1 MLAMNRNP
9 DTYELTVVAEKDGR
23 GRDTLLL
30 GNLDN
35 GLSGHDRTAS
45 AAQRAVGLNV
55 DALLLAEVDNLLLGK
70 AGVVLDLVDGG
81 DDGGMRQKL
90 LKVSLAVL

>member
-1 MLAMNRNP
+1 M
-9 DTYELTVVAEKDGR
+9 VAEEDGR

-30 GNLDN
+30 GNFDN
-35 GLSGHDRTAS
+35 RLSGHDGTAS
-45 AAQRAVGLNV
+45 AAERAVGLNV
-55 DALLLAEVDNLLLGK
+55 DTLLLAEVDDLLLRK